1 MEVVRK
7 EVFCATQKEFFSLLH
22 LVIIF
27 WNLILV
33 ENFVSILQDPVV
45 IQSNFGVGFWDIH
58 LP

>member
-33 ENFVSILQDPVV
+33 ENFV
-45 IQSNFGVGFWDIH
+45 
-58 LP
+58 